1 MLTMKGREGVYLRL
15 SRYGQPQDDMIMIH
29 ISFNGERTQLPEG
42 TSVAELLERS
52 GAGRQQ
58 VAVVVNEAIVRP
70 ADRSSTLLKEN
81 DQVDVL
87 VFAGGG

>member
-1 MLTMKGREGVYLRL
+1 MNSISITLNGHRHDIREGSTVA
-15 SRYGQPQDDMIMIH
+15 DI
-29 ISFNGERTQLPEG
+29 LP
-42 TSVAELLERS
+42 LI
-52 GAGRQQ
+52 GADRQQ

-70 ADRSSTLLKEN
+70 DDRAACRLHDN